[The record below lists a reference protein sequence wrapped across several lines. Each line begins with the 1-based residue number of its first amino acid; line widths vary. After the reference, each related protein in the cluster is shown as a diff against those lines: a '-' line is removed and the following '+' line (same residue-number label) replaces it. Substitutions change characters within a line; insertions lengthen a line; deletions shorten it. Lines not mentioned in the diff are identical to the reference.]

1 METLREQV
9 KLALQC
15 QPGESAAALN
25 GDARAIQPL
34 SHFVG
39 KVPRVWLDLMV
50 NGELYCEHPSAADD
64 ATPIKGVNMLR
75 FHTFV
80 ASLVAEA
87 DPPFVDG
94 AVHQS
99 RSKNARAIQQ
109 SLAEWVGKKSKPVP
123 GPAPV
128 SEEEDVI
135 EITT

>member
-1 METLREQV
+1 METLRGQV

-15 QPGESAAALN
+15 QPSESTAALN
-25 GDARAIQPL
+25 GDARTIQPL

-64 ATPIKGVNMLR
+64 AAPVRGVNMLR

-87 DPPFVDG
+87 DPSFVDG
-94 AVHQS
+94 ANHQS

-109 SLAEWVGKKSKPVP
+109 SLAEWVDEKSK
-123 GPAPV
+123 PV

>member
-1 METLREQV
+1 MEMLREQV

-15 QPGESAAALN
+15 QPGESTAALN

-39 KVPRVWLDLMV
+39 KVPRAWLDLMV
-50 NGELYCEHPSAADD
+50 SGELYCEHPSAADD
-64 ATPIKGVNMLR
+64 GSPIKGINMMC

-80 ASLVAEA
+80 ASMVAEV
-87 DPPFVDG
+87 DPSFVDG
-94 AVHQS
+94 AHHQS

-109 SLAEWVGKKSKPVP
+109 ALAEWIDEKSK
-123 GPAPV
+123 PV